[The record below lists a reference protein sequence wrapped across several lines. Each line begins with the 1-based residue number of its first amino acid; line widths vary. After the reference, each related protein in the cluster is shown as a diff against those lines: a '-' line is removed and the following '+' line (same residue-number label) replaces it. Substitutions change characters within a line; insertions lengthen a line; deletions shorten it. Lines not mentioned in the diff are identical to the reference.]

1 MLMDNK
7 AIINEYMN
15 SIRDR
20 MKRVLESQF
29 GFSIQ
34 VIQNNG
40 VQNKETIKSIQSN
53 TERTLENV
61 KRV

>member
-7 AIINEYMN
+7 TIITEYMN

-29 GFSIQ
+29 GFSTQ

-40 VQNKETIKSIQSN
+40 VQNKETMKSIQSN
-53 TERTLENV
+53 TEKTLESV

>member
-1 MLMDNK
+1 MLMGNK
-7 AIINEYMN
+7 TIINEYMN

-40 VQNKETIKSIQSN
+40 VQNNETMKSIQSN
-53 TERTLENV
+53 TERTLGNV